1 MTRCDGGEMPD
12 QTKMARLG
20 PGLIEIGD
28 TPEKA
33 G

>member
-1 MTRCDGGEMPD
+1 MPD